1 MAGIYIHIPFCKQAC
16 NYCNF
21 HFSTSQRN
29 VEELVN
35 CLEKEILIRASSHHK
50 DIGIIEKDEP
60 IQTIYFGGGT
70 PSLLPASAI
79 ERLLNVINQ
88 NYNVPSDAEI
98 TLEANPDDLDKH
110 KLQDLKSAG
119 INRLSIGVQSFDEKD
134 LVWMNRAHN
143 ATQASQC
150 IEWAQSAGFT
160 NLSIDL
166 IFGLPEMDDN
176 RWLKNI
182 IAAINTQVAH
192 MACYALTVEP
202 KTPLQKLI
210 RLNKKEPVNN
220 ERQAAQF
227 SILMQTMSAAGYE
240 HYEISNFAKPGY
252 RSKHNSSYWQG
263 KKYIGIG
270 PSAHSYN
277 GDQRMWNVANNAAY
291 IRSIQVG
298 SIPFEEETLTI
309 QQKLNEEILTS
320 IRTSEGIDIKKITAL
335 YNLERA
341 QQVMQNL
348 QGVNSG
354 HYTLKDDHIILT
366 DAGKL
371 FGDAISVQLFL

>member
-1 MAGIYIHIPFCKQAC
+1 IYIHIPFCKQAC

-291 IRSIQVG
+291 IRSIQEG

>member
-35 CLEKEILIRASSHHK
+35 CLENEILIRASSHNK
-50 DIGIIEKDEP
+50 DIRIIEKDEP
-60 IQTIYFGGGT
+60 ISTIYFGGGT

-79 ERLLNVINQ
+79 ERLITVIHK
-88 NYNVPSDAEI
+88 NYNVERDAEV
-98 TLEANPDDLDKH
+98 TLEANPDDLDKQ
-110 KLQDLKSAG
+110 KLPDLKSAG
-119 INRLSIGVQSFDEKD
+119 INRLSIGVQSFDEQD

-150 IEWAQSAGFT
+150 IEWAQRAGFT

-166 IFGLPEMDDN
+166 IFGLPEMDDD

-182 IAAINTQVAH
+182 RTAIETQVVH

-202 KTPLQKLI
+202 KTPLYKLI
-210 RLNKKEPVNN
+210 KLNKKEPVNN

-227 SILMQTMSAAGYE
+227 SLLMQEMSAAGYE

-277 GDQRMWNVANNAAY
+277 GDQRMWNISNNAAY
-291 IRSIQVG
+291 IRSIQEG

-320 IRTSEGIDIKKITAL
+320 IRTSEGIDIKKITTL
-335 YNLERA
+335 YTLESA

-348 QGVNSG
+348 QKVNSG
-354 HYTLKDDHIILT
+354 HYTLIDGHIILT
-366 DAGKL
+366 NEGKL

>member
-29 VEELVN
+29 VEELVS

-60 IQTIYFGGGT
+60 ISTIYFGGGT
-70 PSLLPASAI
+70 PSLLPANAI
-79 ERLLNVINQ
+79 ERLLTVIHQ
-88 NYNVPSDAEI
+88 NYNVESDAEI
-98 TLEANPDDLDKH
+98 TLEANPDDLDKQ

-119 INRLSIGVQSFDEKD
+119 INRLSIGVQSFDEQD

-150 IEWAQSAGFT
+150 IESAQSAGFT

-166 IFGLPEMDDN
+166 IFGLPEMDDD

-182 IAAINTQVAH
+182 RTAINMQVAH

-210 RLNKKEPVNN
+210 KLNKKEPVNN

-227 SILMQTMSAAGYE
+227 SMLMQEMTTSGYE

-277 GDQRMWNVANNAAY
+277 GDQRMWNESNNAAY
-291 IRSIQVG
+291 IRSIQEG

-320 IRTSEGIDIKKITAL
+320 IRTSEGIDIKKIERL

-341 QQVMQNL
+341 QQLLQNL
-348 QGVNSG
+348 RKVNSG
-354 HYTLKDDHIILT
+354 HYILKDNHIILT
-366 DAGKL
+366 DEGKL